1 MNQLHFLE
9 LDETE
14 IDVNKTK
21 AAALSVLKKYRAFK
35 QGATAYN
42 LKVTASYSIEP
53 KAYGNE
59 FRSNVEDNVIR
70 KLDYMMEVENAVSR
84 MNNAD
89 ERQIIIEGYL
99 SDKKHD
105 RNRMCE
111 MLCIENAQYYRKR
124 ISALINF
131 AYAINKEVYM
141 DQEGKQRDV

>member
-14 IDVNKTK
+14 IDVDKTK

-35 QGATAYN
+35 QGATAYD

-70 KLDYMMEVENAVSR
+70 KLDYMTEVESAVSR
-84 MNNAD
+84 MNNED
-89 ERQIIIEGYL
+89 ERKIIIEGYL

-131 AYAINKEVYM
+131 AYAINKEVYQ
-141 DQEGKQRDV
+141 DREGE